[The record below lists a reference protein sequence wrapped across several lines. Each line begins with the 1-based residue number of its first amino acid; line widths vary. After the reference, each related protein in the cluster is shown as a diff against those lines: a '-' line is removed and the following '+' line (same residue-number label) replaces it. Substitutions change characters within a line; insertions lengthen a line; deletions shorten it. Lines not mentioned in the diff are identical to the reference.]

1 MNAVTPV
8 EGIVI
13 NYNMD
18 AMAKLMDALD
28 DMDSARFH
36 IIKSLCSIKE
46 HNLACEGQLRLFRTN
61 NKALK
66 SERLAIK

>member
-1 MNAVTPV
+1 MNT
-8 EGIVI
+8 VI
-13 NYNMD
+13 PAAINCNMD

-46 HNLACEGQLRLFRTN
+46 HNLACEGQLKLFRAN
-61 NKALK
+61 NKALRG
-66 SERLAIK
+66 ERLAIK

>member
-18 AMAKLMDALD
+18 AMSKLMDALD

-36 IIKSLCSIKE
+36 IIRSLCSVRE
-46 HNLACEGQLRLFRTN
+46 HNLACEGQLKLFRTKR
-61 NKALK
+61 KALV
-66 SERLAIK
+66 